1 VTVSTKVLIA
11 RAATIKLDWMEGKY
25 SIESFPDGGEGAG
38 IEKILVRHDNLTVAR
53 TLYKVAAPLSV
64 RQPDVAVQENGT
76 LRDKAKPLAPNAD
89 GFAVSRIAAARPAVS
104 IACGMSAFDP
114 KRTSAAQK
122 EGPPSLGGETQRR

>member
-1 VTVSTKVLIA
+1 MIGRAYWPAVTGFGSS
-11 RAATIKLDWMEGKY
+11 RASVVTT
-25 SIESFPDGGEGAG
+25 
-38 IEKILVRHDNLTVAR
+38 H
-53 TLYKVAAPLSV
+53 APLSV

-89 GFAVSRIAAARPAVS
+89 GFAVSRIAAARPVVS

-122 EGPPSLGGETQRR
+122 EGPPSLGARLSADNSAVVSDYHRNALPLVRACLGLMVSFVA